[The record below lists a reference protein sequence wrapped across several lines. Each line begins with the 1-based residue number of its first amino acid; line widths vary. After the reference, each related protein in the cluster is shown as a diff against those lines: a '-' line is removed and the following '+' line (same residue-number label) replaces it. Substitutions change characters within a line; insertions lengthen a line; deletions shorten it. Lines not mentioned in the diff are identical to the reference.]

1 MNTVDRLKNYAFNH
15 FTLLAGWNA
24 QLQKALFKRV
34 SACSSGSAWRREG

>member
-24 QLQKALFKRV
+24 QDTESIVQESLCL
-34 SACSSGSAWRREG
+34 